1 MAGDLLR
8 NRDGGHARV
17 GFVELFFDLVFV
29 FAITQISHTLLEH
42 LTWMGALQAAMMLG
56 AIWWAWIDTS
66 WITNWLDPERAPV
79 RIMLFALMAAGL
91 VLSTSL
97 PGAFAEKGL
106 IFAVAFAA
114 LQVGRGLFALWAV
127 RRDAALKAN
136 FQRICVW
143 AIGGAVLWIA
153 GGLAEGQT
161 RLLIWLIAL
170 LAEFA
175 APALY
180 FWVPGLG
187 RSTTADWQVEGG
199 HIAERVGLFIIICL
213 GETLLVTGAT
223 FAGLIWTVP
232 VDLAFA
238 TAFLSTLAMWWI
250 YFSASHDA
258 ASDQI
263 AHAADPGRI
272 ARAGYTYGPI
282 LIVAGIV
289 VTAVGDELLLAH
301 PEGHVSP
308 EAAAVLIGGPLLF
321 MVGSLTA
328 KYAVWGKWS
337 PVRMAGVVGLAALSL
352 IVPYVTPLAL
362 AASATGALIAVAG
375 WETWMLHRQP
385 PQQAR

>member
-1 MAGDLLR
+1 MASSLLR
-8 NRDGGHARV
+8 KRDGHHARV

-42 LTWMGALQAAMMLG
+42 LTWVGALQAAMMLG
-56 AIWWAWIDTS
+56 AVWWAWIDTS

-97 PGAFAEKGL
+97 PGAFGDKGL
-106 IFAVAFAA
+106 IFALAFAA
-114 LQVGRGLFALWAV
+114 LQVGRGLFTLWAV
-127 RRDAALKAN
+127 RRDKVLRAN

-143 AIGGAVLWIA
+143 AVGGAGLWIA

-161 RLLIWLIAL
+161 RLLIWLVAL
-170 LAEFA
+170 AAEFA
-175 APALY
+175 APAVY
-180 FWVPGLG
+180 FRVPWLG
-187 RSTTADWQVEGG
+187 RSSTADWQVEGG

-213 GETLLVTGAT
+213 GETLLITGAT
-223 FAGLIWTVP
+223 FAGLAWTAP
-232 VDLAFA
+232 VIVAFA

-250 YFSASHDA
+250 YFSAGHEA
-258 ASDQI
+258 ASNQI
-263 AHAADPGRI
+263 AHADDPGRI

-289 VTAVGDELLLAH
+289 VTAVSDELMLAH

-321 MVGSLTA
+321 MIGGVVS
-328 KYAVWGKWS
+328 KFAVWGRWS
-337 PVRMAGVVGLAALSL
+337 PVRMAGAAGLALLALV
-352 IVPYVTPLAL
+352 VPYVTPLGL
-362 AASATGALIAVAG
+362 AASATAVLIAVAG
-375 WETWMLHRQP
+375 CETWMRHLQAPRQ
-385 PQQAR
+385 AH

>member
-8 NRDGGHARV
+8 TRDGGHARV

-42 LTWMGALQAAMMLG
+42 LTWLGALQAAMLLG
-56 AIWWAWIDTS
+56 AVWWAWIDTS
-66 WITNWLDPERAPV
+66 WITNWLDPERTPV

-97 PGAFAEKGL
+97 PGAFGDKGL
-106 IFAVAFAA
+106 IFACAFAA
-114 LQVGRGLFALWAV
+114 FQVGRGLFALRAV
-127 RRDAALKAN
+127 RGDPALRDN

-143 AIGGAVLWIA
+143 AGVGGLLWIA
-153 GGLAEGQT
+153 GGLAEGQA
-161 RLLIWLIAL
+161 RLILWLIAL

-187 RSTTADWQVEGG
+187 RSHTSDWKVEGG

-223 FAGLIWTVP
+223 FAGLVWSAP

-250 YFSASHDA
+250 YFSAAHDA
-258 ASDQI
+258 AAEEIERSD
-263 AHAADPGRI
+263 DPGRI
-272 ARAGYTYGPI
+272 ARAAYTYGPI

-289 VTAVGDELLLAH
+289 ATAVGDELILKH

-321 MVGSLTA
+321 MLGSVTA

-337 PVRMAGVVGLAALSL
+337 PVRLTGVAGLGALALV
-352 IVPYVTPLAL
+352 VPYVTPLAL
-362 AASATGALIAVAG
+362 AASATGVLIAVAG
-375 WETWMLHRQP
+375 WETWMRHRS
-385 PQQAR
+385 R

>member
-8 NRDGGHARV
+8 KRDGHHARV

-42 LTWMGALQAAMMLG
+42 LTWMGALQAAMLLG
-56 AIWWAWIDTS
+56 AVWWAWIDTS
-66 WITNWLDPERAPV
+66 WITNWLDPERVPV
-79 RIMLFALMAAGL
+79 RIMLFCLMGAGL

-97 PGAFAEKGL
+97 PGAFEEKGL
-106 IFAVAFAA
+106 IFACAFAV
-114 LQVGRGLFALWAV
+114 LQVGRGLFTLWAV
-127 RRDAALKAN
+127 RRHPALRAN

-143 AIGGAVLWIA
+143 AFGGAVLWIT

-161 RLLIWLIAL
+161 RIVIWLVAL
-170 LAEFA
+170 LAEFS

-223 FAGLIWTVP
+223 FAGLIWTAP

-250 YFSASHDA
+250 YFSVAHEAGSEE
-258 ASDQI
+258 I
-263 AHAADPGRI
+263 THAADPGRM
-272 ARAGYTYGPI
+272 ARAAYTYGPI

-289 VTAVGDELLLAH
+289 TTAVGDELLLAH

-308 EAAAVLIGGPLLF
+308 QAAALLIGGPLLF
-321 MVGSLTA
+321 MLGGLTA
-328 KYAVWGKWS
+328 KYAMWGKWS
-337 PVRMAGVVGLAALSL
+337 PARLGGVAALAALFL
-352 IVPYVTPLAL
+352 IVPYVTPLTL
-362 AASATGALIAVAG
+362 AASATGVLIAVAG
-375 WETWMLHRQP
+375 WEACMRHRQA
-385 PQQAR
+385 PQRAH

>member
-8 NRDGGHARV
+8 KRDGGPARV

-29 FAITQISHTLLEH
+29 FAITQISHALLEH
-42 LTWMGALQAAMMLG
+42 MTWLGALQAAMLLG

-66 WITNWLDPERAPV
+66 WITNWLDPERVPV

-97 PGAFAEKGL
+97 PGAFGEKGL
-106 IFAVAFAA
+106 IFACAFAA
-114 LQVGRGLFALWAV
+114 LQVGRGLFTLWAV
-127 RRDAALKAN
+127 RNDVVLRPN
-136 FQRICVW
+136 IERICVW
-143 AIGGAVLWIA
+143 AVGGAVLWIA

-161 RLLIWLIAL
+161 RLILWLVAL

-175 APALY
+175 GPALY
-180 FWVPGLG
+180 FRVPGLG
-187 RSTTADWQVEGG
+187 RSTTADWKVEGG

-223 FAGLIWTVP
+223 FAGLVWTAP
-232 VDLAFA
+232 VDMAFA

-250 YFSASHDA
+250 YFSVGHEA
-258 ASDQI
+258 ASEEITHTD
-263 AHAADPGRI
+263 DPGRM
-272 ARAGYTYGPI
+272 ARAAYTYGPI

-289 VTAVGDELLLAH
+289 VTAVGDELMLAH

-321 MVGSLTA
+321 MIGSLTA
-328 KYAVWGKWS
+328 KYAVWSRWS
-337 PVRMAGVVGLAALSL
+337 PVRVAGVVGLGALAL
-352 IVPYVTPLAL
+352 IVPYVTPLGL
-362 AASATGALIAVAG
+362 AASATAVLIAVGG
-375 WETWMLHRQP
+375 WETWMRH
-385 PQQAR
+385 QAR